1 MTLRVV
7 SSVELPSKII
17 KTALLILSVVSN
29 SAIASVLDYHAGIG
43 ISGSS
48 DGPYLD
54 HNVGT
59 YEIKLL
65 DAVTQSF
72 TRSAQEG
79 MSVKI
84 ERDFYNINTITGRGR
99 TIITDGDFSTNF
111 AASYGN
117 ENSRDD
123 FVQKVEEK
131 TSFDSLT
138 EVMLSGSPL
147 STFINLDIQKEAEQI
162 RTTDAEF
169 YEQRFDDPAY
179 SGYFFD
185 LSFDFQSSLWSD
197 FTEINLALYDAL
209 YSFYESSNLVDT
221 LTAVEHDTLFN
232 FDIAE
237 SSYYH
242 GSMSRIMWFE
252 SEEDALN
259 AQTYFA
265 NDIYEPYSS
274 SDRSTWLQYHLL
286 NNDLSGF
293 GSAFTFSNVQSGVG
307 TIEANDVNDVPEPS
321 TYLLL
326 LLAVTLLI
334 TRKSSLGSI

>member
-7 SSVELPSKII
+7 SSVKSPSKII
-17 KTALLILSVVSN
+17 KTALIIMSVVSN
-29 SAIASVLDYHAGIG
+29 SALASVLDYHAGIG
-43 ISGSS
+43 ISGTS

-54 HNVGT
+54 HTVGT

-117 ENSRDD
+117 ENSRDE

-131 TSFDSLT
+131 TSFDTLT
-138 EVMLSGSPL
+138 EVMLSGSSL
-147 STFINLDIQKEAEQI
+147 SSFIDLDIQKEAEQI

-169 YEQRFDDPAY
+169 YEQRFEDPAY
-179 SGYFFD
+179 SEYFLD

-209 YSFYESSNLVDT
+209 YSFYTNSNLVDT

-242 GSMSRIMWFE
+242 GSMSRTMWFE

-259 AQTYFA
+259 AETFFA
-265 NDIYEPYSS
+265 NDIYEPYSNT
-274 SDRSTWLQYHLL
+274 DRSTWLQYHLL
-286 NNDLSGF
+286 NNDLSHF

-307 TIEANDVNDVPEPS
+307 KIEDNDVISVPEPS

-334 TRKSSLGSI
+334 KRKYSFGSI